1 MQRPWTTGLGRAAI
15 AVIGVFAGLTSS
27 AMGQV
32 PSRIPSDPEA
42 QIFDLIKRV
51 TALEEQLAALK
62 GGKATLRLKAPFQI
76 VDAAGDPILQVLDG
90 ASAKSAV
97 ESGVVIASDPGSG
110 VEGMAI
116 YNGAGQRAVLIGAT
130 EKGGGV
136 GLNDEQGKTRLTM
149 NGQGRLE
156 VSGKDGNSFLTV
168 AEDVSKEDANIR
180 IGGDEAGFVVQVG
193 DGNGVASLGTGDE
206 GVAELSL
213 VDGENRERVG
223 MASEGTLQI
232 SDATGRDIL
241 VVAAEVGGDSAGVQI
256 GGGKSGGVVRV
267 ADAAGKPAA
276 GILGDKRAVV
286 VANSSGKVVAEMLA
300 GSASE
305 GLFQAWGDGK
315 IPVAVLGE
323 APGKASGIVQISNGN
338 TVVSS
343 MLAGES
349 GAGRLQLNDASGT
362 PMVEAGVTTAGKG
375 LVRVGPKYRCGSNT
389 GVALG
394 ALGPVANAMLPPD
407 CIVGLT
413 N

>member
-1 MQRPWTTGLGRAAI
+1 MQPPWTTGLGRAAI

-149 NGQGRLE
+149 NGQGNCEGLRQ
-156 VSGKDGNSFLTV
+156 GRKQFPDGGRRS
-168 AEDVSKEDANIR
+168 VSKEDANIR

-241 VVAAEVGGDSAGVQI
+241 VVTAEEVGRRLSQGWDRRWQRRE
-256 GGGKSGGVVRV
+256 VVRV

-276 GILGDKRAVV
+276 GILR
-286 VANSSGKVVAEMLA
+286 S
-300 GSASE
+300 
-305 GLFQAWGDGK
+305 
-315 IPVAVLGE
+315 
-323 APGKASGIVQISNGN
+323 
-338 TVVSS
+338 
-343 MLAGES
+343 
-349 GAGRLQLNDASGT
+349 
-362 PMVEAGVTTAGKG
+362 
-375 LVRVGPKYRCGSNT
+375 
-389 GVALG
+389 
-394 ALGPVANAMLPPD
+394 
-407 CIVGLT
+407 
-413 N
+413 